1 MTDYE
6 LFDFAFNQKMLDAWS
21 DSHRSFADNWPI
33 VYLLSNAKEIYVGET
48 INTRSRMYQHLAS
61 ASKETLSRVTV
72 VMSESFN
79 KSACLDLE
87 SKLIQFFS
95 ADEKYKVLNANA
107 GIINA
112 DYFQRERY
120 TESFR
125 VLFDKFVERGT
136 FSRSIPELINSN
148 LFKYSPFKALTS
160 EQAVAVSGIIDQ
172 ILKSKRSGEKAR
184 IVIDGDPGT
193 GKTIV
198 AIYLMKLLKDI
209 ANLSVD
215 LPIDDDSMFSEYM
228 TQANK
233 DLLAEYRV
241 GLVIPQQS
249 LRNTLEK
256 VFSKTPGLTR
266 KMILKPF
273 QVGGSEDKWDLLI
286 VDEAHRLSMRA
297 NQAFPTLNTQYVDI
311 NKALF
316 GQDDLQFTQ
325 LDWMEAQSESQVLLL
340 DPAQSIKPADLP
352 RELIDRVVLEA
363 KDNSLYFKLNSQ
375 LRVSAGD
382 DYVGFVQA
390 LLSNAPTVQP
400 NFENYDFRHFES
412 FKDMRAA
419 IIERDEEF
427 GLSRVVA
434 GYAWKWVSKND
445 SDTADIHIDGLE
457 LFWNRTDKD
466 WVNSNR
472 SLYEVGSIHTIQGYD
487 LNYAGVIIGKDI
499 GFDPVAKKLFFR
511 RENYFDSKGILNN
524 HMLGIKYSDDDI
536 LQWVVNIYRVLLT
549 RGIKGTYLYI
559 CDDDLRNF
567 LKPYLDSMS

>member
-21 DSHRSFADNWPI
+21 DSHGSFADNWPI

-87 SKLIQFFS
+87 SKLIQYFS

-136 FSRSIPELINSN
+136 FSRSVPELINSN

-184 IVIDGDPGT
+184 IVVDGDPGT

-273 QVGGSEDKWDLLI
+273 QVGGSKDKWDLLI

-400 NFENYDFRHFES
+400 NFENYDFRYFES

-419 IIERDEEF
+419 IIERDEEA
-427 GLSRVVA
+427 GLSRVLA

-445 SDTADIHIDGLE
+445 ADAADIHIDGLE

-466 WVNSNR
+466 WVNSNG

-536 LQWVVNIYRVLLT
+536 LQWVINIYRVLLT
-549 RGIKGTYLYI
+549 RGIKGTYIYV
-559 CDDDLRNF
+559 CDDELRKHLKQF
-567 LKPYLDSMS
+567 LK